1 MLLFLGP
8 MYHFTLAHQH
18 KPTVPYIRSISSA
31 QVHNSSELG
40 APPVL
45 WEQTCR
51 TIPSA
56 HRCALESWRTLPG
69 QCRSFATLRRH
80 QPHLQD
86 NYNYLIAPP
95 NQPVSKLINLSTVLR
110 PLGVALSGKNWNCFT
125 LSPFRHMAD
134 PSIQT
139 FCCHQPNNP
148 DSVVNIMKEFNSEAY
163 NTVCLVSSSIGIVGA
178 VYQILP
184 RTEMSQ
190 PHRWFSF
197 SASRGRQIIVWLA
210 IADLLASLGVFIRS
224 ALWLNNSE
232 NSMPAINGSG
242 DALFCALT
250 SLKTREPFCY
260 VKVKVVCD
268 PASPDF
274 IIIII
279 IIIIC
284 FQPVARSVYLIHTF
298 PDNRE
303 QNLPECR
310 SNSHY
315 HRDAW
320 IQYFYTVTWFWTLC
334 YALDMRLLLKDKPG
348 YPHWYHMTSWL
359 VPALLTSLGLT
370 ILYLPDADCHDIM
383 SLGGVLLRILPNYCA
398 TYLPMLAVMLI
409 NPVLYVLSS
418 RDVELIIV
426 RYLSQFTDKE
436 RSMVDSVRIKFS
448 LINVVFYICWLP
460 NLINGI
466 LLWTLWFN
474 LPVNIIIGLWYIM
487 AVLNPLQAL
496 FNSLVYRR
504 WSGATERVYIPFRK
518 LQADDPSM
526 DSSTPPLELA
536 SETTGEDTPLLQSR
550 EFSHRRLPRAP
561 INGSS
566 GSF

>member
-1 MLLFLGP
+1 
-8 MYHFTLAHQH
+8 
-18 KPTVPYIRSISSA
+18 
-31 QVHNSSELG
+31 
-40 APPVL
+40 
-45 WEQTCR
+45 
-51 TIPSA
+51 
-56 HRCALESWRTLPG
+56 
-69 QCRSFATLRRH
+69 
-80 QPHLQD
+80 
-86 NYNYLIAPP
+86 
-95 NQPVSKLINLSTVLR
+95 
-110 PLGVALSGKNWNCFT
+110 
-125 LSPFRHMAD
+125 MAD

-178 VYQILP
+178 VYQVFLFALHFGLTILKTQCP
-184 RTEMSQ
+184 LLMALGMR
-190 PHRWFSF
+190 SF
-197 SASRGRQIIVWLA
+197 VHSLHSPV
-210 IADLLASLGVFIRS
+210 ASLVLTDS
-224 ALWLNNSE
+224 SQ
-232 NSMPAINGSG
+232 
-242 DALFCALT
+242 LT
-250 SLKTREPFCY
+250 SDSFKKLPDHITYPYAKPDDLQKHVFRAVTSDSQYLANKLLTNLSPMSSTLLVSLTFTVHVSTVCVTMGTKYTLYNTY
-260 VKVKVVCD
+260 VHFK
-268 PASPDF
+268 
-274 IIIII
+274 
-279 IIIIC
+279 
-284 FQPVARSVYLIHTF
+284 
-298 PDNRE
+298 
-303 QNLPECR
+303 
-310 SNSHY
+310 
-315 HRDAW
+315 AW